1 MAAEADQ
8 PAVQQELSALRA
20 QARQRLESAGRR
32 YRQGYLATQ
41 SGVTEQTLSGWFAG
55 RRPRNVDQLTKVGAV
70 LARWADRPAPTRTDW
85 QALLNQDAGPT
96 SNAGTTTTVSGLP
109 APYPSERFV
118 PRPAVE
124 ERVVKLLTA
133 PPPGSR
139 GSLVAPI
146 GMSGSGKTMS
156 AQVVAADPQV
166 RTRYPD
172 GVLWLDLRRTPIEAA
187 AQTAVLRALGEPAAD
202 QAGDLRSLLQERLA
216 HARLLLVLDNLRSLA
231 QLQALDVLGP
241 GGALLVT
248 TTEQDALPHGTEL
261 CPVQHFGD
269 AGAAEVLRR
278 YADAPP
284 GPLPPA
290 ADAVRARCA
299 GLPLA
304 LAICGA
310 LVADGY
316 GWDELDELLGSVPL
330 SALEKAF
337 RDYPHVSLPA
347 AFEVS
352 TSTLDETER
361 AGYDALAVF
370 AGRGAVPVSVAS
382 RLWSLLGLD
391 LDPRRTIRRLAGRSL
406 LTYHVKDGTFLL
418 HDLLYQYVSVR
429 VGSALTGLHER
440 LARSYLTDWGELS
453 AGLPDVDVADR
464 YGVAH
469 IGLHLEQG
477 GQADLLHRLL
487 AVETQPDRGPVRSR
501 WFDIHD
507 TTGSIAEYLADVDRA
522 HRCAEQSA
530 DRATDAAD
538 LARYRALEMH
548 YTLIR
553 SSLLGIATNVP
564 VPLMV
569 ALVRRRIWSF
579 STAWT
584 YGGLLHNPLERA
596 RVFCALV
603 RLSTPDN
610 ADRSRLLIQAR
621 VAAAAI
627 GTPKERVWALAALV
641 PAVPEPERAEL
652 ARTAIALAEQEA
664 RTELV
669 WVLSRLAGHVPD
681 LVRDRL
687 LAVLD
692 TPGAWR
698 HADDLVIAAHRLPE
712 LRPSVRALARNR
724 RWPWQRLLP
733 LTGLLVGAAAPERA
747 ELLTDIATVLDE
759 PDDDYRAVWST
770 LLRVHTNSPRKYQRL
785 TALFAA
791 LPEAAQQT
799 AVELATEVTLKA
811 DPASIA
817 FALTVLPDGQR
828 QRLRTALATG
838 DTSVPKLCELAP
850 YLPADRLAGL
860 VDQAAELPTA
870 TSRGRALATL
880 APQLPPELL
889 TRALGFLLELDR
901 PKDRATAFTRLASRL
916 SVAQRLTALAMVTDV
931 DEPDTRAMLLIN
943 LAPFLPARALPSVL
957 AAVPT
962 ATGLARAMLL
972 TQLAM
977 LAREPLRTTI
987 TAQAVDAVEQ
997 VPLQHAGLR
1006 GMTAGI
1012 TDPRQLFA
1020 VFVLRETLNSW
1031 RDLADAEV
1039 VVRHAVDLPQGT
1051 IARIAPV
1058 VSAIADLCD
1067 RAHALTVLAHC
1078 ATGPLRAVLAREALI
1093 AACAPHHHEDGISC
1107 RAESRFAPLLRDLPE
1122 ADRLPLDPVWL
1133 DDILAGDRLETGP
1146 VDEDRDQRRLAC
1158 LTAYLPAAHP
1168 RRPELVPAPFGP
1180 PDGGS
1185 DHHAESGQNAE
1196 VAPRRNWTEWRGTLA
1211 DAALTGRPTVLETAV
1226 AACLALPAPSDSN
1239 VGEPT
1244 AVLLAQHIET
1254 VQRWWPGVTHTTPNT
1269 SVFDQLVDIIST
1281 DSDADRESWL
1291 QAN

>member
-1 MAAEADQ
+1 MT
-8 PAVQQELSALRA
+8 R
-20 QARQRLESAGRR
+20 
-32 YRQGYLATQ
+32 
-41 SGVTEQTLSGWFAG
+41 
-55 RRPRNVDQLTKVGAV
+55 VGDV
-70 LARWADRPAPTRTDW
+70 LAQWSGRPAPTRADW
-85 QALLNQDAGPT
+85 QALLDQDVGPA
-96 SNAGTTTTVSGLP
+96 SNAGTTTAVSGLP

-124 ERVVKLLTA
+124 ERVVELLTA
-133 PPPGSR
+133 PPSGSR
-139 GSLVAPI
+139 GSLVALI

-172 GVLWLDLRRTPIEAA
+172 GVLWLDLRRTPMEAA
-187 AQTAVLRALGEPAAD
+187 AQAAVLRALGEPAAD

-216 HARLLLVLDNLRSLA
+216 HARILIVLDNLRSLA

-248 TTEQDALPHGTEL
+248 TTERDALPHGTEL

-337 RDYPHVSLPA
+337 RDYPHVSLLA

-382 RLWSLLGLD
+382 RWWSLLGLD

-406 LTYHVKDGTFLL
+406 LTHHVKDGTFLL

-453 AGLPDVDVADR
+453 AGLPSVDVADH

-469 IGLHLEQG
+469 VGLHLAQG
-477 GQADLLHRLL
+477 GRADLLHRLL
-487 AVETQPDRGPVRSR
+487 AVETPPDQGPVRSR
-501 WFDIHD
+501 WFDLHD

-522 HRCAEQSA
+522 HRCAEQAA

-553 SSLLGIATNVP
+553 SSLLGIAANVP

-584 YGGLLHNPLERA
+584 YGGLLHAPLERA
-596 RVFCALV
+596 RVFSALV
-603 RLSTPDN
+603 RLSTPDTV
-610 ADRSRLLIQAR
+610 DRSRLLIQAR

-627 GTPKERVWALAALV
+627 GTAKERVWALASLV
-641 PAVPEPERAEL
+641 PAVPERERAEL

-664 RTELV
+664 PTELV
-669 WVLSRLAGHVPD
+669 WVLSRLAGHVPE

-692 TPGAWR
+692 EPGAWR
-698 HADDLVIAAHRLPE
+698 HADDLVIAARRLPE

-724 RWPWQRLLP
+724 RWPWQRLLT
-733 LTGLLVGAAAPERA
+733 LTGLLVDAAAPERA
-747 ELLTDIATVLDE
+747 ELLTDIATAVDE
-759 PDDDYRAVWST
+759 PDNDYRAVWST
-770 LLRVHTNSPRKYQRL
+770 LLRVRTNSPAKYQRL

-791 LPEAAQQT
+791 LPEAARPAT
-799 AVELATEVTLKA
+799 VELAAEVTLDA
-811 DPASIA
+811 EPASIA
-817 FALTVLPDGQR
+817 FALTVLPEERR
-828 QRLRTALATG
+828 QRLRTALAAG

-850 YLPADRLAGL
+850 YLSPDRLAGL

-870 TSRGRALATL
+870 TGRGRALAAL
-880 APQLPPELL
+880 APHLPPELL
-889 TRALGFLLELDR
+889 TRALGLLLELDH
-901 PKDRATAFTRLASRL
+901 PKDRATAFTRLAPRL
-916 SVAQRLTALAMVTDV
+916 SAAQRLTALAMVTGI
-931 DEPDTRAMLLIN
+931 DEPDTRAMLLID
-943 LAPFLPARALPSVL
+943 LAPYLPASALPSVP
-957 AAVPT
+957 AAVP
-962 ATGLARAMLL
+962 AEAGLARAMVL
-972 TQLAM
+972 TQLAL

-997 VPLQHAGLR
+997 VPLRHTGLH
-1006 GMTAGI
+1006 GLTAGI

-1020 VFVLRETLNSW
+1020 VFALRETLNS
-1031 RDLADAEV
+1031 RHDPADAEV
-1039 VVRHAVDLPQGT
+1039 VVRHAVDLPPGT
-1051 IARIAPV
+1051 IAAIAPV
-1058 VSAIADLCD
+1058 ASAMADSCD
-1067 RAHALTVLAHC
+1067 RAHALTVLARC
-1078 ATGPLRAVLAREALI
+1078 ETGPLRAELARDALI
-1093 AACAPHHHEDGISC
+1093 AACAPHHHGDGTSC
-1107 RAESRFAPLLRDLPE
+1107 RVESRFAPLLSTLPE
-1122 ADRLPLDPVWL
+1122 ADRLPLDPAWL
-1133 DDILAGDRLETGP
+1133 DDILAEDRLETGP
-1146 VDEDRDQRRLAC
+1146 ADEDRDHRRAAC
-1158 LTAYLPAAHP
+1158 LAAYLPATHP
-1168 RRPELVPAPFGP
+1168 RRPELVPAPLGP
-1180 PDGGS
+1180 PDGPY
-1185 DHHAESGQNAE
+1185 DHDTESGQNAE
-1196 VAPRRNWTEWRGTLA
+1196 VTPRRDWAEWRRTLA
-1211 DAALTGRPTVLETAV
+1211 DAALTGRPAVLETAV
-1226 AACLALPAPSDSN
+1226 AACLALPEPSGSS

-1254 VQRWWPGVTHTTPNT
+1254 VQRWWPGVTRTTPNAG
-1269 SVFDQLVDIIST
+1269 VFDQLADIIST
-1281 DSDADRESWL
+1281 DSHTERESWL
-1291 QAN
+1291 PGN